1 MRESGITLLICCLL
15 FTVLPFDLCRAQS
28 VDEKRAR
35 VESNLLPNHVIAGER
50 PYTLAERMEHYGVP
64 GVSIA
69 VIEDFEVKWVAYYG
83 VADAGTSEPVTE
95 TTTFCVGS
103 VTKAVTAAAALSMVA
118 DGLIDLDRDINE
130 QLTGWQIPD
139 NEFTHEEKATPRRL
153 LNHTGGF
160 IFSPGQVYAADAF
173 PTALQILNGERP
185 ATTRPA
191 VVDVVPGTTFQ
202 YSNSG
207 FTAMRLLMEEKS
219 GKPFAECVAERV
231 LEPLGM
237 KHSTLDVP
245 PPSGVLPGGA
255 SGHNTN
261 GALYPDRVQ
270 WVGHTAAG
278 GLYTTA
284 ADYAAFIVELQKSF
298 HGRSNRILPQEL
310 VGQMISPQEAS
321 NYGLGVFLYDFNGSA
336 PYFGHIGDGRGF
348 VAGYTSH
355 RTDGYGAVVL
365 TNGHAGINLV
375 REVFRSIATVYGW
388 PGYVRPTR
396 EALVLDD
403 DALDALAGRYR
414 VGCDEVVTIK
424 RDGDELVVEGAALPA
439 YRLFAVAADTLVCLE
454 RGGELTV
461 VRGDDGTAIAL
472 LNGLSDEIGR
482 IPAEAREGAK
492 MAAGE
497 MAPLEMLLAGDA
509 DGAVAAYEAWRELH
523 PDDPQVSPRRF
534 NSTGYRCLQAGRVDD
549 AVAVFRVATELF
561 PNDANA
567 YDSLGEG
574 LAAQGNTEEAV
585 ASYRRSLELDPRNV
599 NAERMLRKLE
609 APTAGAEAAELERA
623 PLEIDRA
630 RVARDIDSLMDEYT
644 RIDEFSGTM
653 VVADREG
660 VIIEKAYGLAN
671 REWDIPNALDTR
683 FRIGSL
689 SKQFTAALVMH
700 LVDESRLDLDARLSD
715 VLDWYRKD
723 TGEQVTIRQLLN
735 HTSGIDRSGVPQMIN
750 EEGRTGMPLK
760 DAVMTYCSGD
770 LESEPGALFA
780 YNNAGYIVLSA
791 VVEEVFGAPYEDILR
806 DIITGPVGLADTG
819 MDDSRRIM
827 ERRADGYDRG
837 ADGLR
842 KPEYVAATLA
852 SGAGGL
858 YSTVGDLYLWD
869 RSLYTD
875 AVLSEEAREQM
886 FTPSVGPYGFGW
898 FVTDMPVGPGGE
910 SRKVI
915 RHPGQGDGFYSLVW
929 RVPEDG
935 VCVVLINNLGMTDVG
950 GIAQGVLDVVYGHA
964 PKVGMSAVMRNAID
978 TQGVDAAREMYFRLR
993 DAEPSRYDFS
1003 EDQLNR
1009 LGYGLLRRGSVPEAV
1024 ATLALNA
1031 EVFPE
1036 SANAQDS
1043 LGESL
1048 EHAGDIEG
1056 AEAAYR
1062 AALSLDPEFEHAA
1075 ERLREL
1081 APQE

>member
-1 MRESGITLLICCLL
+1 MQDPALQLACCALCL
-15 FTVLPFDLCRAQS
+15 VLSLGVAQGQPIDS
-28 VDEKRAR
+28 ERVR

-83 VADAGTSEPVTE
+83 VADVGTAEPVTE

-130 QLTGWQIPD
+130 QLTRWQIPD
-139 NEFTHEEKATPRRL
+139 NEFTREEKVTPRRL

-160 IFSPGQVYAADAF
+160 VFSPGQVYAADAF

-245 PPSGVLPGGA
+245 PPSGILPGGA
-255 SGHNTN
+255 SGHDTN
-261 GALYPDRVQ
+261 GDLYPDRVQ

-298 HGRSNRILPQEL
+298 HGRSNRILPQDL
-310 VGQMISPQEAS
+310 VEQMISPQEAS

-365 TNGHAGINLV
+365 TNGHGGINLV
-375 REVFRSIATVYGW
+375 REIFRSIATVYGW
-388 PGYVRPTR
+388 PGYAGPTR

-403 DALDALAGRYR
+403 DAFDALAGRYR
-414 VGCDEVVTIK
+414 VGCDDVVTIK
-424 RDGDELVVEGAALPA
+424 RDGDDLVIEGVAYPG
-439 YRLFAVAADTLVCLE
+439 YRLFAVAPDTLVCLE

-461 VRGDDGTAIAL
+461 VRGEDGTAVAL

-482 IPAEAREGAK
+482 IPAEAPEGAK
-492 MAAGE
+492 MAVDE

-509 DGAVAAYEAWRELH
+509 DGAVAAYESWRGLH

-534 NSTGYRCLQAGRVDD
+534 NATGYRYLQAGRVDD
-549 AVAVFRVATELF
+549 AVAVFRVATRLF
-561 PNDANA
+561 PDDANA

-574 LAAQGNTEEAV
+574 LAVQGSTEEAV

-599 NAERMLRKLE
+599 NAERMLRELE
-609 APTAGAEAAELERA
+609 ASTVGAEAAELERA

-630 RVARDIDSLMDEYT
+630 QVARDIDSLMDEYA
-644 RIDEFSGTM
+644 RIGEFSGTM

-671 REWDIPNALDTR
+671 REWDIPNSMDTR

-689 SKQFTAALVMH
+689 TKQFTAALVMH
-700 LVDESRLDLDARLSD
+700 LVDDGRLDLDAKLSD

-735 HTSGIDRSGVPQMIN
+735 HTSGIDRSGVPRMI
-750 EEGRTGMPLK
+750 EECGRTGAPLK
-760 DAVMTYCSGD
+760 EAVIEYCSGD
-770 LESEPGALFA
+770 LEWAPGTQFA
-780 YNNAGYIVLSA
+780 YNNGGYLILGA
-791 VVEEVFGAPYEDILR
+791 VVEEVYGAPYADVLR
-806 DIITGPVGLADTG
+806 DIITGPVGLSDTG
-819 MDDSRRIM
+819 MDDSRRVM
-827 ERRADGYDRG
+827 AKRADGYDRG
-837 ADGLR
+837 PEGLM
-842 KPEYVAATLA
+842 KPEYVEATLA
-852 SGAGGL
+852 GPAGGA
-858 YSTVGDLYLWD
+858 YSTADDLYRWD

-875 AVLSEEAREQM
+875 AVLSDEAREQM
-886 FTPSVGPYGFGW
+886 FAPGVGPYGFGW
-898 FVTDMPVGPGGE
+898 FVVDMPVGPDGE
-910 SRKVI
+910 SRRVI

-929 RVPEDG
+929 RIPDDE
-935 VCVVLINNLGMTDVG
+935 VCVALINNLGMTDVG
-950 GIAQGVLDVVYGHA
+950 GIAQGVLDVVYGDA
-964 PKVGMSAVMRNAID
+964 PKIGMSAVMRNAID
-978 TQGVDAAREMYFRLR
+978 TQGIGEAREMYFRLR
-993 DAEPSRYDFS
+993 DAEPDRYDFS
-1003 EDQLNR
+1003 EEQLNE

-1043 LGESL
+1043 LGEAL
-1048 EHAGDIEG
+1048 EHAGDVDG
-1056 AEAAYR
+1056 AVKAYR
-1062 AALSLDPEFEHAA
+1062 RALTLDPEFEHAA
-1075 ERLREL
+1075 ERLAEL
-1081 APQE
+1081 TAAK